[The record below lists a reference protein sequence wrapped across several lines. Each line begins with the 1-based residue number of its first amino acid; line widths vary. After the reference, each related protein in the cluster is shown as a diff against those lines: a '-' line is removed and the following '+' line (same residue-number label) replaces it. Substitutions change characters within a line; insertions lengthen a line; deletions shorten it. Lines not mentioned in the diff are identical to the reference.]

1 MAGLERLRADK
12 ADALAEASRA
22 LADATRATT
31 LADTERAGE
40 QVRDALTEAIRI
52 TRILKS
58 EGEIE

>member
-1 MAGLERLRADK
+1 MAGLERLRANK

-22 LADATRATT
+22 LADATRAKT

-52 TRILKS
+52 TRILAR
-58 EGEIE
+58 ENEL